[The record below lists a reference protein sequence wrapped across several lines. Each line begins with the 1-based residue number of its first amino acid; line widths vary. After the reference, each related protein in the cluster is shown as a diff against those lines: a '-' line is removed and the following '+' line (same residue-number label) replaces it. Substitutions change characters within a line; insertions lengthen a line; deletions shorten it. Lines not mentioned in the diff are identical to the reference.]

1 MKQLVVLLSAAIVV
15 TLAAC
20 APPAARSSAQVKQ
33 ATRSAAWPQM
43 LAHCLRSPDCDPMS
57 NVGEGAGE
65 ASNHAGE
72 VTWFA
77 SADAAAGARLVI
89 SLHASR
95 GRGGE
100 AARTLT
106 IDEQPD
112 SLAGHLSR
120 RSSLMLQFT
129 PRPGEAPQLAGI
141 SFRSA
146 WVEPVDKAAQDYV
159 VEISGKAGVLLK
171 EPARAVPVVHAAGMK
186 GLSPVTIQF
195 ARPADGVAMRALLA
209 AQRAD
214 ETLSLRITNASGA
227 AVLSDVIYALGYES
241 ALGQANDALTDP
253 EITRTISDR
262 CERFAG
268 EPDTFWAVANVLA
281 ALQVCDP
288 RLPQERH

>member
-1 MKQLVVLLSAAIVV
+1 MKPFAFLVS
-15 TLAAC
+15 LALAGSGMAC
-20 APPAARSSAQVKQ
+20 APPAAAPSNAQVKK
-33 ATRSAAWPQM
+33 ATRSEAWPQM
-43 LAHCLRSPDCDPMS
+43 LAHCLRSPACDPMAD
-57 NVGEGAGE
+57 VGTGAGE

-77 SADAAAGARLVI
+77 RAGADATLMIG
-89 SLHASR
+89 LHASR

-100 AARTLT
+100 AGRTLT

-120 RSSLMLQFT
+120 RSTLMLRFNAQ
-129 PRPGEAPQLAGI
+129 PDKAPQLAGI

-146 WVEPVDKAAQDYV
+146 WVEPADRTAQDYV
-159 VEISGKAGVLLK
+159 VEISGKAGLLLT
-171 EPARAVPVVHAAGMK
+171 EPAKPVPVGHPAGMK

-195 ARPADGVAMRALLA
+195 ARSADSGALRMLLS

-214 ETLSLRITNASGA
+214 ETLTLKITSPSGK
-227 AVLSDVIYALGYES
+227 VLLTDVIYALGYES
-241 ALGQANDALTDP
+241 ALGQASAAVSDP
-253 EITRTISDR
+253 EIAATISER
-262 CERFAG
+262 CARFAS
-268 EPDTFWAVANVLA
+268 EPDRFWAEADVTP

>member
-1 MKQLVVLLSAAIVV
+1 MKQLVLILSLAVAA

-20 APPAARSSAQVKQ
+20 APPAAPSNAQVKQ
-33 ATRSAAWPQM
+33 ATRSDAWPQM
-43 LAHCLRSPDCDPMS
+43 LAHCLRSPDCDPMAH
-57 NVGEGAGE
+57 VGDGAGE

-77 SADAAAGARLVI
+77 STDANTGPKLVV

-95 GRGGE
+95 GRGGA

-129 PRPGEAPQLAGI
+129 PQTGEAPQLSNI

-146 WVEPVDKAAQDYV
+146 WVEPADKAAQDYV
-159 VEISGKAGVLLK
+159 VEISGKAGILLK
-171 EPARAVPVVHAAGMK
+171 EPARAVPVVHPAGMK

-195 ARPADGVAMRALLA
+195 ARPADGAALRALLA

-214 ETLSLRITNASGA
+214 ETLALKITRASGA
-227 AVLSDVIYALGYES
+227 VVLSDVIYALGYES

-253 EITRTISDR
+253 EIARTISER
-262 CERFAG
+262 CARFDG

-281 ALQVCDP
+281 AVQVCDP
-288 RLPQERH
+288 RLPQERL

>member
-1 MKQLVVLLSAAIVV
+1 MKHLVLLLPLALAAAG
-15 TLAAC
+15 AAC
-20 APPAARSSAQVKQ
+20 APPAAPSIAQVKQ
-33 ATRSAAWPQM
+33 ATRSEAWPQM
-43 LAHCLRSPDCDPMS
+43 LAHCLRSPDCDPMA
-57 NVGEGAGE
+57 NVGDGAGE

-77 SADAAAGARLVI
+77 HAGPDAMLMIG
-89 SLHASR
+89 LHASR

-100 AARTLT
+100 AGRTLT

-120 RSSLMLQFT
+120 RSSLMLRFT
-129 PRPGEAPQLAGI
+129 AHAGKAPQLDNM

-146 WVEPVDKAAQDYV
+146 WLQPTDKAAADCV

-171 EPARAVPVVHAAGMK
+171 EPAKAVPVGHPAGMN

-195 ARPADGVAMRALLA
+195 ARLAEGNALRTLLGALRAG
-209 AQRAD
+209 
-214 ETLSLRITNASGA
+214 ETLSLKITGTSGA
-227 AVLSDVIYALGYES
+227 VLLSDVIYALGYEG
-241 ALGQANDALTDP
+241 ALSQANDAVEDP
-253 EITRTISDR
+253 EIAATISER
-262 CERFAG
+262 CARFAG
-268 EPDTFWAVANVLA
+268 EPDTFWAVANVTA